1 MTIRVQVLDL
11 GASNLSSV
19 LSALDEI
26 DATYSLV
33 SDSKGFLNMPV
44 VIPGTGDF
52 GFVSDLLSKYGL
64 RDKVITAASHGY
76 GILGICLG
84 AQLLLSS
91 SEESPESNGLG
102 LVDGECKR
110 LIEYQAERVP
120 SLGWR
125 LVHREDMDSEWFYF
139 AHSYEMRPTET
150 DLVSEYYVRS
160 HETVAAC
167 IARGNLVGVQYH
179 PEKSGPAG
187 LSRLKSY
194 LDVIS
199 H

>member
-26 DATYSLV
+26 DVAYNLV

-52 GFVSDLLSKYGL
+52 GFVSGLLNKSGL
-64 RDKVITAASHGY
+64 RESVMSASSKGY

-91 SEESPESNGLG
+91 SEESPETYGLG
-102 LVDGECKR
+102 LIDGESKR
-110 LIEYQAERVP
+110 LAKYQAELVP

-125 LVHREDMDSEWFYF
+125 LVHRKDVESEWFYF
-139 AHSYEMRPTET
+139 AHSYEMRPVET
-150 DLVSEYYVRS
+150 GLVSESYVRAQG
-160 HETVAAC
+160 TVAAC
-167 IARGNLVGVQYH
+167 IIRGNVVGVQYH

-187 LSRLKSY
+187 LSRLQSH
-194 LDVIS
+194 LDVIAN
-199 H
+199 